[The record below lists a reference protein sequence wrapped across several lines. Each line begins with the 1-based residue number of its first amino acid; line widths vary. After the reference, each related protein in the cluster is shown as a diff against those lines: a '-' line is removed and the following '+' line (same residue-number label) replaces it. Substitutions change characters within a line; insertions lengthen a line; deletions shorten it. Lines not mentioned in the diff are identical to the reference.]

1 MTGWLMWILSFVCG
15 LTFTEFVKGLFIN
28 LVSDILYDTGK
39 LAVTFFKGNM
49 EVEEQLKAC
58 FYKAVDKNIK
68 NDQISK
74 YVREHDYGQYLDA
87 LKKELMSDEVCFK
100 KDSNYALILEDF
112 KKELF
117 MKPIF
122 TMQLIKMYGKELCQT
137 TDDTLKKVNELIEKS
152 KEQER
157 RQAAIQETLLKI
169 CARQGYTLAISDSR
183 TGAFECP
190 IPDQAFNRK
199 LLVSQLTI
207 KLQEK
212 GCLYIYGGFRT
223 GKSVISCQ
231 IAKTLAEY
239 EKIRIQLDYRNVYSI
254 REIVENFGEQHRTV
268 FLIDGLEYKEE
279 SIIKDLC
286 QYIVGQDK
294 SKRLFI
300 LNGRIKLSS
309 YTTEMLSI
317 EELEIP
323 TIDADDICDVI
334 PDKNKGLSSAIYAM
348 SDGNPWVALMMIELL
363 NQKGWPEN
371 EDALWTLF
379 KFGEESSLGDKMRR
393 ILTQLV
399 PNRNALMLL
408 NRMLLVKNKI
418 SKELCRQ
425 LAAVEPVIS
434 MPDTC
439 LDELSDSVIT
449 IHSNGEIDINPA
461 FKKTLV
467 PDLIAN
473 ERIGCN
479 TLLAEQITSRR
490 NLDEMDVT
498 HVITYLLDAEDYNK
512 AGNFF
517 LSCLLALNPQE
528 ADKFTYLA
536 SIWADMK
543 LPEQMAPMLQLL
555 IRVQQ
560 VLVFGRN
567 HKRYMKFQIDDL
579 ERLSNQYQERD
590 IAKNFALQLLYMY
603 YGMAG
608 NNDKAIRIYQQI
620 KEIKPSAEN
629 YSLLEDN
636 IWIAL
641 YGSTSEKEIEEWI
654 ETYEKDGS
662 PDYDFLEEIS
672 NQAVTNVRMK
682 GNEEDIE
689 QSLFRIKDY
698 VAKKGNEKLYG
709 FIVAAETNLIMLY
722 GLNHD
727 FKRAIEV
734 YENSSYHKT
743 EFGKLMLN
751 FSMGLSLYNAGKK
764 NEAQDYLA
772 QAVQTKNIRISSVNV
787 LYAHIYYAAILM
799 EERKDEALAVLSEL
813 LNNPDFV
820 IAYTEDEKVLMYGE
834 IGMAYWNNDKRA
846 EAIAQFLKVEDYL
859 WKNRENMDGLR
870 LRIFM
875 ALSTC
880 MANYYG
886 CVRALPIPDGGAV
899 PNLTMFILERPGI
912 NEYYSDFQEMAV
924 RYYLYY
930 LQKEYLWVKDLS
942 LGVLDRSLSYLKAS
956 VLKSKPEC
964 ITLVLE
970 CIPDLLCQYRFDDV
984 IYIVN
989 QSAKA
994 VKEYNAIVKHPE
1006 GAIMLPALVYTM
1018 LYRLER
1024 QMREEPFD
1032 ETMLERALCDFIAYH
1047 PQDCEF
1053 TKFFLSVVKG
1063 EENVIINSNKD
1074 EYCVTILLLYK
1085 LREKKTSQWFV
1096 AIQRL
1101 FVQLYEYN
1109 KSNYCG
1115 QFLGKVAT
1123 SMFEYLLTMRPAD
1136 FDLERKDKV
1145 LYSLNKYEG
1154 YNRVRS
1160 VLSGMHH
1167 LLKVSPP
1174 TLPPELEEIMDL
1186 SIDIKDLKK

>member
-1 MTGWLMWILSFVCG
+1 MTGLLIRILSFVCG
-15 LTFTEFVKGLFIN
+15 LTINEFVKGLFIN
-28 LVSDILYDTGK
+28 LVSDILYDSGK
-39 LAVTFFKGNM
+39 WAITFLRGNKD
-49 EVEEQLKAC
+49 VEEQLKDC

-74 YVREHDYGQYLDA
+74 YVREHDYDQYLDA
-87 LKKELMSDEVCFK
+87 LKNELMSDKVRFN
-100 KDSNYALILEDF
+100 KDSNDALILEDF

-117 MKPIF
+117 KKPIF
-122 TMQLIKMYGKELCQT
+122 TMQLITMYGKEVCKS
-137 TDDTLKKVNELIEKS
+137 TDEILKKVNELIDKS

-157 RQAAIQETLLKI
+157 RQAAIQETLQKI
-169 CARQGYTLAISDSR
+169 CAKQGYTLTISDSS
-183 TGAFECP
+183 TGDFECP
-190 IPDQAFNRK
+190 IPDQVFKRG
-199 LLVSQLTI
+199 LLVPQLAA

-231 IAKTLAEY
+231 IAKTLTEY
-239 EKIRIQLDYRNVYSI
+239 KKIRIQLDYKNVYSI
-254 REIVENFGEQHRTV
+254 KEIVENLVERQRTV

-286 QYIVGQDK
+286 QFIVGQDK

-300 LNGRIKLSS
+300 LNGRIKMSS
-309 YTTEMLSI
+309 YTTETPSI
-317 EELEIP
+317 EEVEIP
-323 TIDADDICDVI
+323 TINADDICDVI

-393 ILTQLV
+393 ILSQLV
-399 PNRNALMLL
+399 PNRNALILL
-408 NRMLLVKNKI
+408 NRMLLVKSKI
-418 SKELCRQ
+418 SKELCRK

-449 IHSNGEIDINPA
+449 IHPNGEIDINPA

-467 PDLIAN
+467 PDLITN
-473 ERIGCN
+473 ERVECDM
-479 TLLAEQITSRR
+479 LLAGQITSRR
-490 NLDEMDVT
+490 ILDEMDVT
-498 HVITYLLDAEDYNK
+498 HVITYFLDAKDYNK
-512 AGNFF
+512 AGKFF
-517 LSCLLALNPQE
+517 LSCLLALNPQD

-536 SIWADMK
+536 SVWADMK

-560 VLVFGRN
+560 VLVFGRK
-567 HKRYMKFQIDDL
+567 HKRYLKFQMDDL

-603 YGMAG
+603 YGMEG
-608 NNDKAIRIYQQI
+608 NNDKAISIYQQI
-620 KEIKPSAEN
+620 KEFKPSTEN
-629 YSLLEDN
+629 YSLHEDN

-641 YGSTSEKEIEEWI
+641 YGATSVKEIEEWI
-654 ETYEKDGS
+654 DIYEKDGS

-689 QSLFRIKDY
+689 QSLYRIKDY
-698 VAKKGNEKLYG
+698 VEKNANDKLYG

-722 GLNHD
+722 GLRHD
-727 FKRAIEV
+727 FKRAFEV
-734 YENSSYHKT
+734 YENSNYHKT
-743 EFGKLMLN
+743 VFGNLMLN
-751 FSMGLSLYNAGKK
+751 FTMGLSLYNASKK
-764 NEAQDYLA
+764 SEAQNYLA
-772 QAVQTKNIRISSVNV
+772 HAVQTKNIRISSVNV

-799 EERKDEALAVLSEL
+799 EERKDEALTVLSGL
-813 LNNPDFV
+813 LNNPDFAV
-820 IAYTEDEKVLMYGE
+820 AYTEDEKVLMYGE
-834 IGMAYWNNDKRA
+834 IGMAYWNNGKRA
-846 EAIAQFLKVEDYL
+846 DAIAHFLKVEDYL
-859 WKNRENMDGLR
+859 WKNRENMNGLR

-880 MANYYG
+880 MTNYYG
-886 CVRALPIPDGGAV
+886 FAKELPIPDGGAT
-899 PNLTMFILERPGI
+899 PEPTMFILERPGI
-912 NEYYSDFQEMAV
+912 NEYYSDFQEMAI

-930 LQKEYLWVKDLS
+930 LQKEYLWEKNLS
-942 LGVLDRSLSYLKAS
+942 LEVLDRSFSYLKAS
-956 VLKSKPEC
+956 VLQSKPEC
-964 ITLVLE
+964 ITLVLD

-984 IYIVN
+984 VYIVN

-994 VKEYNAIVKHPE
+994 VKYTPIVKHPE
-1006 GAIMLPALVYTM
+1006 GAIMLPALVYIM

-1024 QMREEPFD
+1024 QMREETFD
-1032 ETMLERALCDFIAYH
+1032 ETMLERVLCDFMAYH

-1053 TKFFLSVVKG
+1053 TNYFLSVLKG
-1063 EENVIINSNKD
+1063 EENVIINRYKD
-1074 EYCVTILLLYK
+1074 EYCITILLLYK
-1085 LREKKTSQWFV
+1085 LRDKKTSQWFV

-1101 FVQLYEYN
+1101 FVQLYKYN

-1115 QFLGKVAT
+1115 QFLGEVTT
-1123 SMFEYLLTMRPAD
+1123 SMFEYLLTMRPLD
-1136 FDLERKDKV
+1136 FNIERKDKV
-1145 LYSLNKYEG
+1145 MLNIYRYEG
-1154 YNRVRS
+1154 YNRVRA
-1160 VLSGMHH
+1160 VLSGMYY
-1167 LLKVSPP
+1167 LLKDSPP
-1174 TLPPELEEIMDL
+1174 ALPPELEEILDL

>member
-1 MTGWLMWILSFVCG
+1 MTGWLVWILSFVCG
-15 LTFTEFVKGLFIN
+15 LSIKEFVKGLFIN
-28 LVSDILYDTGK
+28 LVSDILYDSGK
-39 LAVTFFKGNM
+39 WAITFLRGNKD
-49 EVEEQLKAC
+49 VEEQLKDC

-74 YVREHDYGQYLDA
+74 YVREHDYDQYLDA
-87 LKKELMSDEVCFK
+87 LKNELLSDKVRFNK
-100 KDSNYALILEDF
+100 GSNDALILEDF

-117 MKPIF
+117 KKPIF
-122 TMQLIKMYGKELCQT
+122 TMQLITMYGKEVCKT
-137 TDDTLKKVNELIEKS
+137 TDETLKKVNELIDKS

-157 RQAAIQETLLKI
+157 RQAAIQETLQKI
-169 CARQGYTLAISDSR
+169 CAKQGYTLDISDSS
-183 TGAFECP
+183 TGTFECP
-190 IPDQAFNRK
+190 IPDQAFKRA
-199 LLVSQLTI
+199 LLVSQFAV

-223 GKSVISCQ
+223 GKSIISCQ
-231 IAKTLAEY
+231 IAKTLTEY
-239 EKIRIQLDYRNVYSI
+239 EKIRIQLDYKNVYSI
-254 REIVENFGEQHRTV
+254 KEIVENLGERQRIV

-279 SIIKDLC
+279 SVIKDLC
-286 QYIVGQDK
+286 QYIKGQDK

-317 EELEIP
+317 EEVEIP
-323 TIDADDICDVI
+323 IIDADDICDVI
-334 PDKNKGLSSAIYAM
+334 PQRNKSLSSAIYAM
-348 SDGNPWVALMMIELL
+348 SGGNPWVAFMMIELL
-363 NQKGWPEN
+363 NKKGWPEN
-371 EDALWTLF
+371 EETLWSLF

-393 ILTQLV
+393 ILSQLV

-408 NRMLLVKNKI
+408 NRMLLVKNKV

-439 LDELSDSVIT
+439 LDELSDSIIT
-449 IHSNGEIDINPA
+449 IHPNGEININPV

-473 ERIGCN
+473 ERISCD
-479 TLLAEQITSRR
+479 TLLAKQIISRR

-498 HVITYLLDAEDYNK
+498 HVITYLLDAQDYNK

-528 ADKFTYLA
+528 ADKYTYLA
-536 SIWADMK
+536 SVWADMK
-543 LPEQMAPMLQLL
+543 LPEQMAPVLQLL

-560 VLVFGRN
+560 VLVFGRKY
-567 HKRYMKFQIDDL
+567 KRYLKFQMDDL
-579 ERLSNQYQERD
+579 ERLANQYQERD

-603 YGMAG
+603 YGMEE
-608 NNDKAIRIYQQI
+608 NNDKAISIYQQI
-620 KEIKPSAEN
+620 KEFKPSTEN
-629 YSLLEDN
+629 YSLYEDN

-641 YGSTSEKEIEEWI
+641 YGATSEKEIEEWI
-654 ETYEKDGS
+654 GIYEKDGS

-689 QSLFRIKDY
+689 QSLYRIKDF
-698 VAKKGNEKLYG
+698 VAKKANEKLYG

-722 GLNHD
+722 GLNQD
-727 FKRAIEV
+727 FNRSVEV
-734 YENSSYHKT
+734 YENSNYHKT
-743 EFGKLMLN
+743 EFGNLMLN
-751 FSMGLSLYNAGKK
+751 FTMGLSLYNAGKK
-764 NEAQDYLA
+764 SKAQGYLA
-772 QAVQTKNIRISSVNV
+772 HAVQTKNIRISSVNV

-799 EERKDEALAVLSEL
+799 EERKDEALAVLAGL
-813 LNNPDFV
+813 LNNPDFAV
-820 IAYTEDEKVLMYGE
+820 AYTEEEKMLMYGE
-834 IGMAYWNNDKRA
+834 IGMAFWNNGKRT
-846 EAIAQFLKVEDYL
+846 EAIAHFLKVEDYL
-859 WKNRENMDGLR
+859 WNNRENMNGLR

-880 MANYYG
+880 ITNYYG
-886 CVRALPIPDGGAV
+886 FAKGLPVPDGGAT
-899 PNLTMFILERPGI
+899 PEPTMFILERPGI
-912 NEYYSDFQEMAV
+912 NEYYSDFQEMAI

-930 LQKEYLWVKDLS
+930 LQKKYLWKKDLS
-942 LGVLDRSLSYLKAS
+942 LEVLDHSFSYLKAS
-956 VLKSKPEC
+956 VFKSKPEC
-964 ITLVLE
+964 ITLVLD

-994 VKEYNAIVKHPE
+994 VKYNAIVKHPE
-1006 GAIMLPALVYTM
+1006 GAIMLPALVYIM

-1024 QMREEPFD
+1024 QMREETFD
-1032 ETMLERALCDFIAYH
+1032 ETMLERVLCDFIAYH

-1053 TKFFLSVVKG
+1053 TNCFLSVVKG
-1063 EENVIINSNKD
+1063 EENVIINRYKD
-1074 EYCVTILLLYK
+1074 EYCITILLLYK

-1115 QFLGKVAT
+1115 QFLGEVTT
-1123 SMFEYLLTMRPAD
+1123 SMFEYLLTMRPLD
-1136 FDLERKDKV
+1136 FNIERKDKV
-1145 LYSLNKYEG
+1145 ILNIYRYEG
-1154 YNRVRS
+1154 YNRVRA
-1160 VLSGMHH
+1160 VLLGMYY
-1167 LLKVSPP
+1167 LLKDSPP
-1174 TLPPELEEIMDL
+1174 TLPPELEEILDL